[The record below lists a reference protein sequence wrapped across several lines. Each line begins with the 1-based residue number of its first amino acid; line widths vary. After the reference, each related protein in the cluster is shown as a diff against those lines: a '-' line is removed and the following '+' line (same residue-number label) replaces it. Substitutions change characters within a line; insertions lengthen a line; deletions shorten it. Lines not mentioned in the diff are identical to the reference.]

1 MFCTRCGG
9 SVMPGAAYCQ
19 HCGQPMLPAPPQGY
33 AAAPQGYAMPPYGPG
48 APQVKADRTG
58 LILGIVSG
66 AVALIVI
73 LVVLLFVWPGLLRPD
88 YSVTGTWYSE
98 ERGEVIRFGPGRS
111 FYAQTPYGNFEGRY
125 SFNVRTG
132 RGRIRMQDGRAFDF
146 VVDGNRLLVD
156 NIGVFRRADENF
168 DVDGFLEDAG

>member
-111 FYAQTPYGNFEGRY
+111 FYAQTPYGNFEGGY
-125 SFNVRTG
+125 SFNVSTG

-156 NIGVFRRADENF
+156 NIGVFYRAGENF